1 MVSQV
6 VIEHVQPRFFLSV
19 FSLSGE
25 DQRRSGQILE
35 VSTVVSN
42 EDLASM
48 TMESSLGIKG
58 GYREIGS
65 AQPSGAKNSNR
76 NDRGG

>member
-6 VIEHVQPRFFLSV
+6 VIEHVQPRLLFSV

-25 DQRRSGQILE
+25 DHRRSGEILE
-35 VSTVVSN
+35 VSTVVSS
-42 EDLASM
+42 EDLDSM
-48 TMESSLGIKG
+48 KMGSSLGIKG
-58 GYREIGS
+58 GYRETRS
-65 AQPSGAKNSNR
+65 AWPSGAKNRNR